1 MTLIVHPPA
10 RSLPQ
15 WPSAEL
21 DRTGTAHTIV
31 CFGGPAEA
39 ALAAGVIGR
48 AQAVRPTTVL
58 AFADFGATA
67 AATLGAALSASR
79 VGTRVY
85 IVGGQYDVLQTLAL
99 ARSHGVLPVEVRC
112 LVTHFRDLPLYCAH
126 CRQTSR
132 VLALPGGE
140 VTCPGCGRLVEI
152 HAHSSEIRGSFL
164 ASMVA
169 PAQLELPRELAVAA

>member
-21 DRTGTAHTIV
+21 DSTGTAHTIV
-31 CFGGPAEA
+31 CLGGPAEA
-39 ALAAGVIGR
+39 AAAAVIGR
-48 AQAVRPTTVL
+48 AQALAPTTVL
-58 AFADFGATA
+58 SFAEFCAEPA
-67 AATLGAALSASR
+67 AALGAALSASR

-85 IVGGQYDVLQTLAL
+85 IVGGQYDVLQALAL
-99 ARSHGVLPVEVRC
+99 SRSLGVLPPELRC
-112 LVTHFRDLPLYCAH
+112 LVTHTRDLPLYCAH

-132 VLALPGGE
+132 VSGTPGGE
-140 VTCPGCGRLVEI
+140 VTCPGCERLVEI

-169 PAQLELPRELAVAA
+169 PAPVELRRELAVAA